1 MSPQTSPQPITA
13 PTRRFA
19 IGFLIGLCIVAAVLW
34 VAAG

>member
-19 IGFLIGLCIVAAVLW
+19 IGLLIGLCIVAAVLW